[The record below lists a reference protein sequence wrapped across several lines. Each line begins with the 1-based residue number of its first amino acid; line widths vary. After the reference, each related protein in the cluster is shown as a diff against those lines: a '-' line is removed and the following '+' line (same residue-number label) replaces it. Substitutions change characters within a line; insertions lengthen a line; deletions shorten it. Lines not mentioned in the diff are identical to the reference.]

1 MAPSRFSAKKSKLIK
16 GKKSYVNLCIRGSC
30 LRAIEVLPVLINC
43 PPTVHLL
50 FFRDPRITTSILQN
64 AIKKDIVFH
73 FHVEIKAIS
82 ANFRLTAYR
91 CSIISVT
98 ILYQYLL
105 K

>member
-1 MAPSRFSAKKSKLIK
+1 MH
-16 GKKSYVNLCIRGSC
+16 
-30 LRAIEVLPVLINC
+30 AIQVSTILINC
-43 PPTVHLL
+43 LQTVH
-50 FFRDPRITTSILQN
+50 FYFSETRENTTSVLQN

-82 ANFRLTAYR
+82 ANFRLTSYR